1 MDWCT
6 ERDSNPLSPN
16 LTSVMN
22 YLTSLFNSG
31 YATAS
36 LNTHRSMLSMTLDP
50 IDGHNIG
57 EHPLVIQLLKGCY
70 NLNPPKPRYESF
82 WDPDLVL
89 SYFNSLGDNSSLGL
103 YALSKKLAMLLA
115 LSTISRVS
123 EICSISFPSIS
134 FSDMAV
140 KFSFSRLKKA
150 QTSGPLKSCVLPRLK
165 GLCCPVECL
174 ESYLNATKQFR
185 VSNNNSSLFLSIK
198 RPHRPIRP
206 STLGHWLKSCLQ
218 DAGLHK
224 DSFSAHSTRG
234 AAASKAILKGVQIES
249 VLQSAHWSSQSTF
262 RKFYHRDLIS
272 VSVPEAV
279 LAQTSS
285 RESRL

>member
-82 WDPDLVL
+82 GDPDLVL
-89 SYFNSLGDNSSLGL
+89 SYFNSLGDNSIRIHQPRNISHLE
-103 YALSKKLAMLLA
+103 LS
-115 LSTISRVS
+115 
-123 EICSISFPSIS
+123 
-134 FSDMAV
+134 
-140 KFSFSRLKKA
+140 
-150 QTSGPLKSCVLPRLK
+150 
-165 GLCCPVECL
+165 
-174 ESYLNATKQFR
+174 
-185 VSNNNSSLFLSIK
+185 
-198 RPHRPIRP
+198 
-206 STLGHWLKSCLQ
+206 
-218 DAGLHK
+218 
-224 DSFSAHSTRG
+224 
-234 AAASKAILKGVQIES
+234 
-249 VLQSAHWSSQSTF
+249 
-262 RKFYHRDLIS
+262 
-272 VSVPEAV
+272 
-279 LAQTSS
+279 
-285 RESRL
+285 